1 MEIEIAEQLK
11 TKLEH
16 ELHKKLV
23 IFEELTGL
31 KIADV
36 DIMRIYSMG
45 SGGSEIANLTIR
57 VEM

>member
-1 MEIEIAEQLK
+1 MELEIVKQLK

-16 ELHKKLV
+16 ELHKKLI

-36 DIMRIYSMG
+36 DILRIYSIG
-45 SGGSEIANLTIR
+45 AGSEIANLTIR
-57 VEM
+57 VEME